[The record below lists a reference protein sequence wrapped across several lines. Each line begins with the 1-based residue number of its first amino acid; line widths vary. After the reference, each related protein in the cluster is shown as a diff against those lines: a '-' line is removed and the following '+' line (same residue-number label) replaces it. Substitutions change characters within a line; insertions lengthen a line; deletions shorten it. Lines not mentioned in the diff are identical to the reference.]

1 MYIFGIHNLIED
13 KGCMHMWDGT
23 VVKWGSSKVASCLN
37 YFFQTY
43 RMGVWS
49 LVSSS
54 DGWGGQNK
62 NLTIV
67 NLYNKLHLYS
77 GVYIPNHKFLTRGH
91 TFLRNDSVCHQ
102 IKKRKASATMYL
114 LSDWSSVVKETKR
127 QNSFKVVNMQQG
139 EFLT

>member
-91 TFLRNDSVCHQ
+91 TSLRNDSDFNQV
-102 IKKRKASATMYL
+102 KKRKASATVYL
-114 LSDWSSVVKETKR
+114 LSDWSSVAKEPNAKTPSKLSICSKG
-127 QNSFKVVNMQQG
+127 NF
-139 EFLT
+139 